1 VSEVME
7 NIKVASEEQAEG
19 VDQINKS
26 IADMD
31 RITQENSA
39 LVEQNTTASQ
49 HMAQEAEKL
58 QELLNTFKVED
69 QGSIDMVSR
78 TKQIE
83 QNNLTHKKEEV
94 EENLS
99 NTAPE
104 NKQKTLLGVEKEPLA
119 PFT

>member
-1 VSEVME
+1 
-7 NIKVASEEQAEG
+7 
-19 VDQINKS
+19 
-26 IADMD
+26 
-31 RITQENSA
+31 
-39 LVEQNTTASQ
+39 
-49 HMAQEAEKL
+49 MAHEAKNLE
-58 QELLNTFKVED
+58 ELLNTFKVED

-104 NKQKTLLGVEKEPLA
+104 NKQKTLLGEVKEPLA

>member
-1 VSEVME
+1 ME

-39 LVEQNTTASQ
+39 LVEQNTTTSQ
-49 HMAQEAEKL
+49 NMAKEAEKL
-58 QELLNTFKVED
+58 QKLLNTFKVED

-83 QNNLTHKKEEV
+83 QNDLTHKKVEV
-94 EENLS
+94 KKSPSSTEPENMQETLMGEENESL
-99 NTAPE
+99 P
-104 NKQKTLLGVEKEPLA
+104 
-119 PFT
+119 PFK

>member
-1 VSEVME
+1 MG

-31 RITQENSA
+31 RITKENSA

-83 QNNLTHKKEEV
+83 QNNLTHKRVEVKE
-94 EENLS
+94 S
-99 NTAPE
+99 PSSTKPE
-104 NKQKTLLGVEKEPLA
+104 NTQETHMGKENKSLP
-119 PFT
+119 PFR